1 MTELGPGIVLN
12 SRQTEPW
19 GLPAPSV
26 CQVTSGSRGLERL
39 WRAAAGGRRDEREFR
54 GQMGRVMHKKLI
66 QTKSNP
72 KKANTPTP
80 DIL

>member
-1 MTELGPGIVLN
+1 MCGRIRTQDCPQQ
-12 SRQTEPW
+12 QTEPW

-26 CQVTSGSRGLERL
+26 CQVTSGSKGLERL
-39 WRAAAGGRRDEREFR
+39 WGAAAGGMRGEREFR
-54 GQMGRVMHKKLI
+54 GQMVMHKKLI

-72 KKANTPTP
+72 KKANALTP